1 MTYAELSLQ
10 YCHDVINDNLPNR
23 QASNYEK
30 LACQRQLRDLARQDD
45 PTWPFYFDEVA
56 GNRHV
61 KFLSKLKHSKGKW
74 RGQNFSPEPHQ
85 IFMHHTLFAW
95 KKKSS
100 GNRRFTKVYWLLPRK
115 NGKSFS
121 SAGIGLYMAFC
132 DNELGAEVYCAA
144 TTESQAQMVF
154 SPAWQMVHMDSD
166 LKEAFGITLAGTV
179 KNPTS
184 IYRIEDMSR
193 MEPIIG
199 VPKDGSSPSLGIID
213 EYHEH
218 KTSALYDSLDTGQ
231 GARDNPI
238 LLVITTAGVDTSA
251 PCYELHCE
259 AIKILEGTLEKENV
273 FPMIFGMDVDDDWR
287 DFSVW
292 KKANPNYMIS
302 INEDYLLGKYN
313 DAMNNLAQR
322 NILLTKHVS
331 LWQSSGHAWLDMQ
344 KWDVCKDTSLKLEDF
359 YGAKCFIGLDLAS
372 KIDVAAVEILFEID
386 GVKYKKCPRCGSP
399 VVFQDEKYICN
410 NAIGED
416 ASCSWKR
423 KTNKRTVCF
432 SKFYLPEETVQKR
445 ENQHYQLWAAQGLL
459 TATEGS
465 RTDFHVIE
473 EDLERLSK
481 LFNIQ
486 ELVFDPKES
495 SYLISNIQKWAS
507 FECVE
512 FTQGPQM
519 ISEPCKEL
527 EAMVVD
533 GCFLHDGNAMFTW
546 MCGNVILKQ
555 SKSGGNTK
563 HYFPTKQTA
572 GNKIDGAVAAIMAL
586 ARLMGQSD
594 DGDSYN
600 SRAAKGQ
607 TEILR
612 VI

>member
-1 MTYAELSLQ
+1 MTYAEISLQ
-10 YCHDVINDNLPNR
+10 YCYDVLNDTLSNR
-23 QASNYEK
+23 LAGKYEK
-30 LACQRQLRDLARQDD
+30 LACTRQLRDLKRQDD
-45 PTWPFYFDEVA
+45 PSFPFYFDEAA
-56 GNRHV
+56 GNRHC
-61 KFLSKLKHSKGKW
+61 KFMSKLRHSKGKW
-74 RGQNFSPEPHQ
+74 RGQYFVLEPHQ
-85 IFMHHTLFAW
+85 VFMHHTLFAW

-100 GNRRFTKVYWLLPRK
+100 GFRRFTKVYWLLPRK

-121 SAGIGLYMAFC
+121 SAGIGLYCAFC
-132 DNELGAEVYCAA
+132 DKEMGAEVYCAA

-154 SPAWQMVHMDSD
+154 SPAWQMVHMDEE

-184 IYRIEDMSR
+184 IYRLEDMSR

-199 VPKDGSSPSLGIID
+199 VPKDGSSPSLGIVD

-251 PCYELHCE
+251 PCYELHLE
-259 AIKILEGTLEKENV
+259 AIKILEGSLEKENV
-273 FPMIFGMDVDDDWR
+273 FTIIFGMDPEDDWR

-292 KKANPNYMIS
+292 RKANPNYLVS

-313 DAMNNLAQR
+313 DAMNNLSQR
-322 NILLTKHVS
+322 NVLLTKHVS
-331 LWQSSGHAWLDMQ
+331 LWQSSGQAWLDMQ
-344 KWDVCKDTSLKLEDF
+344 KFEACENSDLKLEDF
-359 YGAKCFIGLDLAS
+359 YGKECYIGLDLAS
-372 KIDVAAVEILFEID
+372 KIDVVALELLFEIEP
-386 GVKYKKCPRCGSP
+386 VKFETCPRCGSN
-399 VVFQDEKYICN
+399 VNFQDGKYICLK
-410 NAIGED
+410 AIGED

-423 KTNKRTVCF
+423 TTNKRTVCF
-432 SKFYLPEETVQKR
+432 SKFYLPEETVEKK
-445 ENQHYQLWAAQGLL
+445 ENQHYQLWAKRGLL

-473 EDLERLSK
+473 EDLVQLSK
-481 LFNIQ
+481 QFIIK
-486 ELVFDPKES
+486 ELVFDPKEA
-495 SYLISNIQKWAS
+495 SYLISNIQQWAS

-512 FTQGPQM
+512 FTQSPQL

-533 GCFLHDGNAMFTW
+533 GAFLYDGNAMFKW

-555 SKSGGNTK
+555 SKSGGNVK
-563 HYFPTKQTA
+563 HYFPTKTSV

-586 ARLMGQSD
+586 ARLMSQIDS
-594 DGDSYN
+594 GDSYN
-600 SRAAKGQ
+600 ARAKAG
-607 TEILR
+607 EENVLR